1 MTATSKRL
9 LLVAPTCDP
18 DDVGESWVSA
28 QWVAT
33 LAQRHD
39 VTLLTYSKRDR
50 LPLAHH
56 FPHARVVEWREPR
69 LVGRSERL
77 NSMLKPGYVP
87 FYLKARRWI
96 REALASGEHF
106 DLGHQ
111 LSPVALRYPSPLT
124 GLGLPHVIGPTG
136 GSIAAPAG
144 FSSDEGAWYVR
155 LRRLD
160 DLRLTHDPML
170 RRSYAGA
177 DCVIG
182 IGPYVRDILGD
193 IPLRRFHAMGDT
205 GVSSLPPPVDRRG
218 RTGTVRVL
226 FVGRV
231 VRSKGVRNAIRAF
244 ALLGD
249 VEARLD
255 VIGRGADLETC
266 GRLVES
272 LGLQDRVTLHGFVAR
287 EQVEASYAA
296 ADVFLFPSYR
306 EPGGIVVAEA
316 MSYGLPCHR
325 VRPRRAGRHHRRPVG
340 HPGRAGRGIGVR
352 ARAGRRAGTSGA
364 RPRAAALAGGRRP
377 HPDRR
382 RSGCGSARPTR
393 STGSTTR
400 CWTRRVRVPAQRG
413 NA

>member
-316 MSYGLPCHR
+316 MSYGLPSIVCARGGPADTIDDRSGIR
-325 VRPRRAGRHHRRPVG
+325 VAPDGEPAYERGLADALGRLVRDRELRLSLGDGARTRIEQIGLWVRKADALDRIYDEVLDAARPR
-340 HPGRAGRGIGVR
+340 
-352 ARAGRRAGTSGA
+352 SGA
-364 RPRAAALAGGRRP
+364 R
-377 HPDRR
+377 
-382 RSGCGSARPTR
+382 
-393 STGSTTR
+393 
-400 CWTRRVRVPAQRG
+400 G